1 MIKNVTASKF
11 GCTQQS
17 EQAPLPSLARTVT
30 KPEKVALCR
39 ECHGTGKVTKLGFI
53 PEQSSPTRSLSRKCP
68 NCDGSGRVLVS
79 CEMKLHIRPYKESK

>member
-1 MIKNVTASKF
+1 MKHIKIACLSLLLIAKAGIATA
-11 GCTQQS
+11 Q
-17 EQAPLPSLARTVT
+17 T
-30 KPEKVALCR
+30 KAD
-39 ECHGTGKVTKLGFI
+39 I

>member
-39 ECHGTGKVTKLGFI
+39 ECHGTGKVTKLGF
-53 PEQSSPTRSLSRKCP
+53 SRKCP

>member
-39 ECHGTGKVTKLGFI
+39 ECHGTGKVTKLGF
-53 PEQSSPTRSLSRKCP
+53 SRKCP

-79 CEMKLHIRPYKESK
+79 CEMTLHIRPYKESK

>member
-1 MIKNVTASKF
+1 MIK
-11 GCTQQS
+11 
-17 EQAPLPSLARTVT
+17 EVT

-79 CEMKLHIRPYKESK
+79 CEMKLHILRIKKVSNPDMSNQAAWDPRSEKEKVMRNE